1 MTAPIRTAGVGGGA
15 RRPPPRAQGNVPRP
29 RRKPRSPQKSKV
41 RNLIL
46 AILFFI
52 LGIIGVLLPIVPQ
65 VPFFIMSVI
74 FFSLV
79 FPRVRRALR
88 RFLRSHPKI
97 AHAYKKWR
105 DKARAKRRDL
115 IRREREWLNGR

>member
-1 MTAPIRTAGVGGGA
+1 MTSPIRQAGVGGGNREA
-15 RRPPPRAQGNVPRP
+15 PPRRKAPRP

-41 RNLIL
+41 RNLVL
-46 AILFFI
+46 AIFFFI

-88 RFLRSHPKI
+88 RFLRRHPKI

-115 IRREREWLNGR
+115 IRREREWHGR